1 MRKVGDLSKLHEK
14 YFDLGLRVVAIT
26 DEEAPQVE
34 EDLLRAKK
42 AKYWIGC
49 DTEDKTSARYRDSG
63 RYAIPKTYVIDAR
76 GRVVG
81 DEVPSEERIEQLLE
95 ASFRTALLPELHPDL
110 AAARVLH
117 ERGAYGEA
125 WKAARTR
132 ATSADATL
140 AKDAALLAERIE
152 AHARFLGRIA
162 SASLD
167 KRLPG
172 RAYGLQ
178 LLLSKRFAGVESAAG
193 APAAL
198 RELKADPTVKGELG
212 AWRAFETVLERD
224 LDPPGAWKADA
235 LRASYEKVAK
245 GNEGTWAAW
254 FASERA
260 KELAGH

>member
-14 YFDLGLRVVAIT
+14 YFDLGLRVVAVT
-26 DEEAPQVE
+26 DEEVQVVE

-42 AKYWIGC
+42 PKYWIAC
-49 DTEDKTSARYRDSG
+49 DTEETTWARYREGKGVS
-63 RYAIPKTYVIDAR
+63 IPKTYVIDAR

-81 DEVPSEERIEQLLE
+81 DEIPDEEQIEKLLE
-95 ASFRTALLPELHPDL
+95 ASFRSALLPELHPDL
-110 AAARVLH
+110 AAARTLH

-125 WKAARTR
+125 WKAAHARKSST
-132 ATSADATL
+132 DAAL
-140 AKDAALLAERIE
+140 AKDAAFLAERIE

-162 SASLD
+162 EASVE

-178 LLLSKRFAGVESAAG
+178 LVLSRRFAGVESAAT
-193 APAAL
+193 APAKL

-235 LRASYEKVAK
+235 LRASYEKVAE

-254 FASERA
+254 FANERA
-260 KELAGH
+260 KELARP